1 MYAVLVYF
9 FLQNKKECSM
19 KKLFPFQAKGPS
31 EAFAAGLTHRLSPEG
46 DDTMKITHTH
56 PHFPDKAA
64 RTESLADLHRSC
76 LARIR
81 GGREAGSA
89 KRGRTA

>member
-1 MYAVLVYF
+1 
-9 FLQNKKECSM
+9 
-19 KKLFPFQAKGPS
+19 
-31 EAFAAGLTHRLSPEG
+31 
-46 DDTMKITHTH
+46 MKITHTH

-64 RTESLADLHRSC
+64 RAESLADLHRSC

>member
-1 MYAVLVYF
+1 
-9 FLQNKKECSM
+9 
-19 KKLFPFQAKGPS
+19 
-31 EAFAAGLTHRLSPEG
+31 
-46 DDTMKITHTH
+46 MKITHTH

-81 GGREAGSA
+81 GGRKAGGA
-89 KRGRTA
+89 KRERTA